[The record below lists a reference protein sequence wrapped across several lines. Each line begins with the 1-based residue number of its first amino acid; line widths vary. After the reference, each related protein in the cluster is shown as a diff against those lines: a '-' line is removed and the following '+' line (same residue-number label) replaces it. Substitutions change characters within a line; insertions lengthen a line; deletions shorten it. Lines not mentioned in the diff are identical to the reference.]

1 MAFQA
6 ALSIAIAELISLSFQ
21 FERGYW
27 ITLTA
32 MALTTQTW
40 GESVKRS
47 FERVGMT
54 ILGGIV
60 GTALYFFLP
69 DNGHIPFI
77 CLLVFI
83 FFTVYLMPIYHLVA
97 VFFLT
102 CFVVF
107 LFALIGNWDWDM
119 LRARILDT
127 ALGAGIAMT
136 VGFFLFPIKTDVRDV
151 MVGYLQKMKA
161 LMVMVFQTKQIRSHV
176 SGKKLLTEF
185 HEIKKN
191 ALVIRYELLFH
202 RLNLNE
208 FNRVLDHMGRC
219 TQYITNLIESYQW
232 LFASLDAEK
241 MKIVQNA
248 AKTTAYNIKVLIDHL
263 QKKQHANMIP
273 ASKVAVS
280 LANAIEEQPQH
291 FASLESDALGFFSLM
306 YFFTELN
313 KALNEVYVIFCKNR
327 KDECLT

>member
-54 ILGGIV
+54 ILGGVV

-69 DNGHIPFI
+69 DNGHMTLI

-136 VGFFLFPIKTDVRDV
+136 VGFFLFPIKTDVKDL

-161 LMVMVFQTKQIRSHV
+161 LMVMVLQMKQIRTHV
-176 SGKKLLTEF
+176 SGKNLLTEF
-185 HEIKKN
+185 HHIKKN

-208 FNRVLDHMGRC
+208 FNNVLNHLGRC
-219 TQYITNLIESYQW
+219 TQYVTNLIESYQW
-232 LFASLDAEK
+232 LFASLDKDEMRA
-241 MKIVQNA
+241 VQNA
-248 AKTTAYNIKVLIDHL
+248 AKTSEHNINVLIYHL
-263 QKKQHANMIP
+263 QKKQHADMIP

-280 LANAIEEQPQH
+280 LAKAIEEQPQH
-291 FASLESDALGFFSLM
+291 FASLESHALGFFSLM

-313 KALNEVYVIFCKNR
+313 KALNGIYVIFCKSR
-327 KDECLT
+327 KDECLA